1 MQFPDTIN
9 TSVFGIASPIPTSI
23 DDFSTVYAASGQAAD
38 CCTISLES
46 FLYRT
51 ISLQILLMMRSF
63 ALLHK
68 LAFHDTK
75 SNFDCRS
82 RSDSTGKPV
91 GEVKFKLQLIRL
103 KAILSRKER
112 AYNILVT
119 ISMLKTSSFLFV
131 RLFYLAW

>member
-9 TSVFGIASPIPTSI
+9 TSVFGIESPIPTSI
-23 DDFSTVYAASGQAAD
+23 DDLTVYAASGQAAD

-68 LAFHDTK
+68 LAFQDMK

-82 RSDSTGKPV
+82 RSYSTGKPV
-91 GEVKFKLQLIRL
+91 GEVKFNLQLIRL
-103 KAILSRKER
+103 KAMLSQKER

-119 ISMLKTSSFLFV
+119 ISMLKTSSFLCV
-131 RLFYLAW
+131 RLFHLAW